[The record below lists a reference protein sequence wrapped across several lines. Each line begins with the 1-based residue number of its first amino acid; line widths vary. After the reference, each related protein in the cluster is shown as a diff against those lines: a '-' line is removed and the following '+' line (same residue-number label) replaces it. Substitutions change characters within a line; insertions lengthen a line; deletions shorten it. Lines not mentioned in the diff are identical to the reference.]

1 MTTRERS
8 NDTGPNTRVLL
19 GSAIA
24 LIGFAMLA
32 DRNDEWGLFF
42 NINWWP
48 FLLIFIGVAQMVAPG
63 EGDGGRRSK
72 RPGLWLLSIGAWGLI
87 VESQLFGFDYS
98 NSWPLL
104 IIALGADIVWKA
116 LETPPVSKT
125 QEH

>member
-48 FLLIFIGVAQMVAPG
+48 FLLIFLGIAQMAAPG
-63 EGDGGRRSK
+63 DRDGGCGSK

-116 LETPPVSKT
+116 LETPAVSRT

>member
-8 NDTGPNTRVLL
+8 NDTAPNTRVLL

-48 FLLIFIGVAQMVAPG
+48 FLLIFLGIAQMVAPG
-63 EGDGGRRSK
+63 DRDGGCGSK

-116 LETPPVSKT
+116 LETPAVSRT